1 VLVGI
6 IFPATVTPVSALAAF
21 GLIFPIIGVVLGLLY
36 RLVRSSGS

>member
-1 VLVGI
+1 
-6 IFPATVTPVSALAAF
+6 VTPVSALAAF